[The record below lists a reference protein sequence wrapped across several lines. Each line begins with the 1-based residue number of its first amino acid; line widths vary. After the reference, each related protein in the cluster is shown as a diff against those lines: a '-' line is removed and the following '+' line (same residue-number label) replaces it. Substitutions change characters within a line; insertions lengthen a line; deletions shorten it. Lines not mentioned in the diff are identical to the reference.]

1 MLAPKYTPHFRDDV
15 RRVAKRG
22 YDMLKLTD
30 VILLLLTNNRPLPA
44 QYRDHPLK
52 GQWKNHRELHI
63 ESDWLLIYYL
73 KDEDCVFVTTGT
85 HAELFGK

>member
-1 MLAPKYTPHFRDDV
+1 
-15 RRVAKRG
+15 
-22 YDMLKLTD
+22 MLKLTD
-30 VILLLLTNNRPLPA
+30 IILLLLANNRPLPP

-63 ESDWLLIYYL
+63 EGDWLLIYYL
-73 KDEDCVFVTTGT
+73 RDEFCVFVTTGT